1 MVNKVTARRA
11 QLFPWL
17 NRIFPPSSPKVT
29 LPGEIDETMKLF
41 MPALPPSLLLE
52 RTAIQSFLS
61 VNPATLVQTPVVPSG
76 RFWWVHAADLFV
88 NAGGALGGTNAQF
101 AFIFISSGVPGD
113 DVMMAMSL
121 LQPQD
126 LVTRVTTHAILT
138 TVYQGGIPTLP
149 NFTAGGGGTGG
160 FLIPQGMRLSGAVT
174 GPIGTAVLRMPV
186 MFTECDI
193 GELTPSVS

>member
-11 QLFPWL
+11 QLFPWI

-29 LPGEIDETMKLF
+29 LPGEIDETIKLH

-61 VNPATLVQTPVVPSG
+61 VNPATLVQTPVVPTG

-88 NAGGALGGTNAQF
+88 NTGGALGGTF
-101 AFIFISSGVPGD
+101 AMFAYIMIQSGVPGD
-113 DVMMAMSL
+113 DVMVGMSL
-121 LQPQD
+121 FQPQD
-126 LVTRVTTHAILT
+126 LQSRVTTHANRIT
-138 TVYQGGIPTLP
+138 SFFGGNPNLP
-149 NFTAGGGGTGG
+149 DFPAGGGGTGG
-160 FLIPQGMRLSGAVT
+160 FLVPQGMRIGGAVP
-174 GPIGTAVLRMPV
+174 GPIGTAVLRLVV

-193 GELTPSVS
+193 GELHPSVS